1 MNLRSLLFVPATR
14 LELLAKVPRWQP
26 DAVVVDLEDAVSAGE
41 KDAARRAVTQAD
53 LSVAGCPVLVRINA
67 AGYYAMGAPG
77 FEPRATLA
85 LPTATIGTMA
95 PEASANAM
103 YANRIAQIEDPEER
117 AAFIAARVA
126 EQEAELNLL
135 RMGSELVVD
144 AVVEPPDLRAELIA
158 RLAAADGWE
167 RTPGRRHHVVSP
179 V

>member
-1 MNLRSLLFVPATR
+1 
-14 LELLAKVPRWQP
+14 
-26 DAVVVDLEDAVSAGE
+26 
-41 KDAARRAVTQAD
+41 
-53 LSVAGCPVLVRINA
+53 
-67 AGYYAMGAPG
+67 
-77 FEPRATLA
+77 
-85 LPTATIGTMA
+85 MA

-103 YANRIAQIEDPEER
+103 YANRIAQIEDPAER
-117 AAFIAARVA
+117 AAYVAARVA

-144 AVVEPPDLRAELIA
+144 AVVEPAALRVELIA